1 MIESS
6 TICYMAIGLIV
17 AILFGLIFCMGCK
30 ILFPDSWIPQIII
43 TITIVILLAVSLRAV
58 DNNDAKTEKSVKN
71 TITANYNEDAKTL
84 MRQGTGV

>member
-1 MIESS
+1 
-6 TICYMAIGLIV
+6 
-17 AILFGLIFCMGCK
+17 MGCK

-43 TITIVILLAVSLRAV
+43 TITIVILLAVSLGAV

>member
-1 MIESS
+1 
-6 TICYMAIGLIV
+6 
-17 AILFGLIFCMGCK
+17 MGCK